1 MKHFKLI
8 LTDAMEIYPYDNVL
22 HLLAGVKRQYFLK
35 GVGVVDIEFVY
46 SGKPDGANIL
56 FDCKEMEL

>member
-8 LTDAMEIYPYDNVL
+8 LTDALEIVPGDKIL

-35 GVGVVDIEFVY
+35 GVGVVDIEFVF

>member
-1 MKHFKLI
+1 VKHFKLI

-35 GVGVVDIEFVY
+35 GVVDIEFVY

-56 FDCKEMEL
+56 FDRKEMEL